1 MINDKTIEKLFN
13 SGSKMSD
20 LLQVWHCTEIS
31 LSMCHA
37 VYSFGTKLNTSE
49 WFGQQLWEL
58 GWLLFC

>member
-1 MINDKTIEKLFN
+1 MINYKTREKLFN

-20 LLQVWHCTEIS
+20 LLQVCTEIS

-37 VYSFGTKLNTSE
+37 VYSFGTKLHTSE